1 MFTFP
6 IQCPTCIHKSNN
18 EIKLLVFQHRLISTD
33 VKPELF
39 TESKSKQE
47 KIECVRIRI
56 TQSAHLAALF
66 FRALMTAGKVFFASE
81 ILFSKILVMQFLRTS
96 SLLALLGT
104 R

>member
-18 EIKLLVFQHRLISTD
+18 EIKLLVLQHRLISTD

-39 TESKSKQE
+39 TERKSEQE
-47 KIECVRIRI
+47 KIECVRI
-56 TQSAHLAALF
+56 TQSAPLAALF

>member
-6 IQCPTCIHKSNN
+6 IHCPTCIHKSNN

-33 VKPELF
+33 MKPELF

-47 KIECVRIRI
+47 KIECVRI